1 MLWALAC
8 CFLPVMFLNLYLG
21 GGNVCSDF
29 SVWRKLGYLR
39 EEKLHFFLGG
49 MWMHGEQ
56 INSQA
61 NVWENKL
68 KSMWSNF
75 QHGWLW
81 CEVCQPCNRRLNP
94 VWFSSACSTSQRD
107 AVRKK
112 PVANWVL
119 QPALLLAELCQT
131 DRWRKLSF
139 FLFFCCFLSF
149 PDESEASADMAVVTN
164 H

>member
-1 MLWALAC
+1 
-8 CFLPVMFLNLYLG
+8 MFVQTSLYE
-21 GGNVCSDF
+21 GNWVIWGRRSSF
-29 SVWRKLGYLR
+29 FF
-39 EEKLHFFLGG
+39 FFLGG

-68 KSMWSNF
+68 KSMRSNF

-94 VWFSSACSTSQRD
+94 VWFSSACSTSQWD

-149 PDESEASADMAVVTN
+149 PDSSEASADMAVVTN